1 MMYKILI
8 VDDEKIIRIGLQSII
23 NWEELGC
30 KVIGVASDG
39 VQALKTIEEEQVD
52 VVITDIKMPNMDGI
66 SLTKELKARKF
77 QGEIIM
83 LTNYGEFEMARDA
96 LRYGVHDYLL
106 KATLRPEEI
115 EKTVITI
122 VKKLENRGQLSQK
135 IDIETKSQKMDK
147 EDLDKISE
155 VFRGVVDKE
164 ELHIKEE
171 LKSAYRF
178 MLIRR
183 VQSKYEKQNQ
193 ENKLLSSYEG
203 AILNIVREIVSL
215 EREVNIFYHGNWA
228 IYILPKTQL
237 KEKEKFIK
245 TALQIQNHIK
255 MYTNVKVITVIGE
268 TFMNTQDFG
277 VFLSKCIK
285 ASKLVYYKG
294 YQNVILQEEGGET
307 NTYKTIPHER
317 FASEFKQM
325 LDVGGYDDAIELTK
339 EFLNHIKELRLS
351 TLQVDEF
358 LNKLMNDMIIDYGIY
373 LDKDKGKLKEIAIKY
388 RQCTTLDEIKEVLGE
403 LIYTI
408 CSYILQVKDMHYR
421 KEVVEIIEYINQNVD
436 KKITLS
442 SLSEEVNMNESYI
455 SRLFKNETGT
465 NIVNYINMIKME
477 KAKELLRQ
485 PDMIVK
491 DVANALGFE
500 EQSYFNRMF
509 KKYFGLNP
517 KEYKKIN

>member
-1 MMYKILI
+1 MYKVLI

-23 NWEELGC
+23 NWEQLGYT
-30 KVIGVASDG
+30 VIGVASDG
-39 VQALKTIEEEQVD
+39 TQALKIIEIEQVD
-52 VVITDIKMPNMDGI
+52 VVITDIKMPNMNGI
-66 SLTKELKARKF
+66 SLIKELTDRKF

-83 LTNYGEFEMARDA
+83 LTNYGEFELAREA

-106 KATLRPEEI
+106 KATLRPEEL
-115 EKTVITI
+115 EQTI
-122 VKKLENRGQLSQK
+122 RSIGKKLKHRGQVSK
-135 IDIETKSQKMDK
+135 AIGKKAGSNIIDPK
-147 EDLDKISE
+147 DLKQ
-155 VFRGVVDKE
+155 
-164 ELHIKEE
+164 IKEIFDGVIDKRTLDLE
-171 LKSAYRF
+171 VEFHSVYRF
-178 MLIRR
+178 ILIRR

-203 AILNIVREIVSL
+203 SILNIVREIVSL
-215 EREVNIFYHGNWA
+215 EKEVHIFYHENWA
-228 IYILPKTQL
+228 LYILT
-237 KEKEKFIK
+237 KEDIK
-245 TALQIQNHIK
+245 GNEAFKKVALQIQNHIK
-255 MYTNVKVITVIGE
+255 MYTNLRVIAVLSE
-268 TFMNTQDFG
+268 TFVNAQDFY
-277 VFLSKCIK
+277 VFLDKCMK

-294 YQNVILQEEGGET
+294 YENVILQEDVKEMS
-307 NTYKTIPHER
+307 TYKTIPYEK
-317 FASEFKQM
+317 FVGEFKQC
-325 LDVGGYDDAIELTK
+325 LNAGEYDAAIELNC
-339 EFLNHIKELRLS
+339 ELVSHIKR
-351 TLQVDEF
+351 LQVSPSQVNQC

-388 RQCTTLDEIKEVLGE
+388 RQCTTLDEIKEVLNE

-408 CSYILQVKDMHYR
+408 CSYILQVRDKHYR
-421 KEVVEIIEYINQNVD
+421 KEVVDIIEYINQNID

-442 SLSEEVNMNESYI
+442 SLAEEVNMNESYV

-477 KAKELLRQ
+477 KAKDLLRQ

-517 KEYKKIN
+517 KEYKRIN